1 MMLLRKNLS
10 LIIFVIFS
18 FTNLQADP
26 GNLKPDAPQQSSG
39 EIETIISD
47 LDADE
52 MALYETGKPGWIKVE
67 GTRSFSKSI
76 SIDQAEQE
84 LRQVLRNEA
93 VSKKVPNN
101 VVVTSLLSDVTSE
114 SGGRASE
121 HTAWSGFFRS
131 TVSGVITAEEI
142 IFNRL
147 QQDENGYSI
156 NMGLKAYVEPVQ
168 GQRDLNFNVEIALEN
183 NLLKS
188 GDELVFS
195 VTPSKDCFVYVFN
208 LMADQNVMLM
218 FPNEFLQENYVQGA
232 ATLQIPDPEIRRY
245 IKFRVSTMPGEELT
259 SESIYIVC
267 TKEEVPVVRDL
278 PKIGKSLK
286 VFSGNSQSF
295 VKLERWLTTIPLN
308 QRVEKNVVYHVSNN

>member
-1 MMLLRKNLS
+1 MINPFKFFIL
-10 LIIFVIFS
+10 FS
-18 FTNLQADP
+18 FTLQAVP
-26 GNLKPDAPQQSSG
+26 VNLKAAVPLQTSG
-39 EIETIISD
+39 EIKTIIPE

-52 MALYETGKPGWIKVE
+52 MALYETGKPGWIEVN

-84 LRQVLRNEA
+84 LLQVLRNEA

-101 VVVTSLLSDVTSE
+101 VIVTSLLSDVTSE
-114 SGGRASE
+114 SDGQASE
-121 HTAWSGFFRS
+121 QTAWSGFFRS

-147 QQDENGYSI
+147 QQDENGFSI
-156 NMGLKAYVEPVQ
+156 TMGLKAYVEPVQ

>member
-1 MMLLRKNLS
+1 MMLLYNNLF

-39 EIETIISD
+39 EIKTIISD

-52 MALYETGKPGWIKVE
+52 MARYETGKPGWIEVN

-84 LRQVLRNEA
+84 LMQVLRNEA

-101 VVVTSLLSDVTSE
+101 VIVTSLLSDVTSE
-114 SGGRASE
+114 SDGQASE
-121 HTAWSGFFRS
+121 QTAWSGFFRS

-147 QQDENGYSI
+147 QQGENGFSMT
-156 NMGLKAYVEPVQ
+156 MGLKAYVEPVQ